1 MMHDRC
7 SLLLKILRRPDD
19 SAALPLGQWDLLVRQ
34 ARRAELLAHLHA
46 LFEARQLLT
55 HVPEQALAHLES
67 ARIYAH
73 AQQRVVRWE
82 VRCLARA
89 LQQLEIPLLL
99 LKGAAYLLAE
109 LPNSRGRLFNDI
121 DILVPKV
128 RLDAVEQAL
137 LQHGWMSTHLD
148 PYDQHYYRTWM
159 HELPPLRHIRRRTVL
174 DVHHNILPETA
185 RLHPDPGKLFSDAIT
200 IDAPWRVQV
209 LAPADMVL
217 HSATHLFHDGELE
230 RGLRDLVDLDT
241 LLRHFSSQESFWT
254 RLQRRAC
261 ELDLLRP
268 LYYALRYTARLLDT
282 PVPLQALESTADG
295 RPPPPLSVV
304 MDALFQRALEVDHD
318 SCKPPGSALA
328 RGLLYV
334 RSHYLRMPLHLLI
347 PHLLRKSFRQSADS

>member
-1 MMHDRC
+1 MMPRRP
-7 SLLLKILRRPDD
+7 SLLLEILRRPD
-19 SAALPLGQWDLLVRQ
+19 ACATLPLGQWDLLVCQ

-46 LFEARQLLT
+46 LFEARQLLSQ
-55 HVPEQALAHLES
+55 VPAQALLHLES
-67 ARIYAH
+67 ARIYAR

-148 PYDQHYYRTWM
+148 AYDQRYYRTWM

-185 RLHPDPGKLFSDAIT
+185 RLHPDPGRLLAAAVT
-200 IDAPWRVQV
+200 IDEQRGLQV

-241 LLRHFSSQESFWT
+241 LLRHFSSEEGFWT
-254 RLQRRAC
+254 RLQMRAR
-261 ELDLLRP
+261 ELDLQRP

-282 PVPLQALESTADG
+282 PVPQQALDFTADG
-295 RPPPPLSVV
+295 RPPTPLSAV
-304 MDALFQRALEVDHD
+304 MDALFRRALEVDHD
-318 SCKPPGSALA
+318 SCKPPGSGLA
-328 RGLLYV
+328 RGLLYI

-347 PHLLRKSFRQSADS
+347 PHLLRKAFRQSAGE